1 MKEKLEL
8 ERKEKKTR
16 LIQLRYIREIKYL
29 LRVQYFNQTRL
40 WWSLLRKKD
49 RLIYCSN
56 VILIKTANW
65 CAINYNMLINVIFQ
79 RSSLIFSTRSNK
91 ILEYAQVN
99 VFQLCS
105 SISIAKKKKGGKTAA
120 KVWSEKFQVSR
131 YIISYAKHRY
141 RLFSWI

>member
-65 CAINYNMLINVIFQ
+65 YAINYNMLINVIFQ
-79 RSSLIFSTRSNK
+79 RSSLIFSTLVQIKFLNTHRWMCSNSALQFLLQRRK
-91 ILEYAQVN
+91 R
-99 VFQLCS
+99 
-105 SISIAKKKKGGKTAA
+105 G
-120 KVWSEKFQVSR
+120 EKPPLKFDQKSSR
-131 YIISYAKHRY
+131 YLVI
-141 RLFSWI
+141 